1 MNKRNFIRQART
13 GPVACRYRDFLGIRR
28 REEEI
33 VTRQKQ
39 IGRFCGASL
48 LNGN

>member
-1 MNKRNFIRQART
+1 MAY
-13 GPVACRYRDFLGIRR
+13 RYRDFLGIRR

-39 IGRFCGASL
+39 IGRFL
-48 LNGN
+48 RREFVKW